1 MRCPAQGDPEK
12 TQGKRAPA
20 LLEFMVP
27 TPPSPDSKGHGHLA
41 NLSACHH
48 RLIGP
53 NSLWQVHVLPS
64 TQRRWLKRSSNTNCC
79 FQRKWSH
86 SLGTGP
92 MLGPQ
97 WQRKQTGG
105 RPSRMR
111 NMGPG
116 GQGPGLQWQLSHM
129 QAGGLRLNYLTE
141 LANPPYLWNWIIKRT
156 YLMMLWGLKEIIP
169 WMLSSSAARQIISPQ
184 ELVKIA

>member
-1 MRCPAQGDPEK
+1 MQNQITFSIMESLALWGAQLKEIQK
-12 TQGKRAPA
+12 KKQGKRAPA
-20 LLEFMVP
+20 LLELMVP
-27 TPPSPDSKGHGHLA
+27 TPPSPDSKGHGHSA

-53 NSLWQVHVLPS
+53 NSLWQVHMLPS
-64 TQRRWLKRSSNTNCC
+64 TRCRWLKRSSNTNCC

-105 RPSRMR
+105 QPSRIR
-111 NMGPG
+111 GTLG
-116 GQGPGLQWQLSHM
+116 DLELKGLDCSDSSHTCKLG
-129 QAGGLRLNYLTE
+129 A
-141 LANPPYLWNWIIKRT
+141 
-156 YLMMLWGLKEIIP
+156 
-169 WMLSSSAARQIISPQ
+169 SD
-184 ELVKIA
+184 